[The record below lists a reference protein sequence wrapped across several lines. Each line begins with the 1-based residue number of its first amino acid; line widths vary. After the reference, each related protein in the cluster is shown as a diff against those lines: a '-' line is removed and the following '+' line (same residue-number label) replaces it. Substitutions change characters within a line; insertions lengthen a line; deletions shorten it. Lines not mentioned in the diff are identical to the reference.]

1 MKQKRWI
8 SYLAAA
14 VTAIVIALITI
25 YFESSTYG
33 TDGVLLIQFCSDGFF
48 TSAVMFLGCGIL
60 MAIEETGN
68 FYGIR
73 YLGYT
78 VVYLF
83 SFRKERF
90 ENRKDYFT
98 YCLEKKAKQKDKDR
112 PGTKRVLLSI
122 GGVCLI
128 VSVVCAA
135 LSMKNR

>member
-1 MKQKRWI
+1 MKQKRWM
-8 SYLAAA
+8 SYLVAA
-14 VTAIVIALITI
+14 VTAIVIAILTI

-33 TDGVLLIQFCSDGFF
+33 TDGVLLIRFCSDGFF

-60 MAIEETGN
+60 MAIEEAGN

-83 SFRKERF
+83 SFRKDRF

-98 YCLEKKAKQKDKDR
+98 YCLERKAKQKDKDK
-112 PGTKRVLLSI
+112 PGTKRVLLFV
-122 GGVCLI
+122 GGGCLI
-128 VSVVCAA
+128 VSVICAA
-135 LSMKNR
+135 VYMNFR

>member
-1 MKQKRWI
+1 MKHKRWMP
-8 SYLAAA
+8 YLIAA
-14 VTAIVIALITI
+14 VTAIVIAILTI

-33 TDGVLLIQFCSDGFF
+33 MSGVLLVQFCSDGFF
-48 TSAVMFLGCGIL
+48 TSAVLFLGSGIL
-60 MAIEETGN
+60 MAIEEAGN

-98 YCLEKKAKQKDKDR
+98 YCLERQEKQKEQGKASS
-112 PGTKRVLLSI
+112 KRVLLMI
-122 GGVCLI
+122 GCCCLI
-128 VSVVCAA
+128 VSAVCAA
-135 LSMKNR
+135 VSMNLR

>member
-1 MKQKRWI
+1 MKQKRWM
-8 SYLAAA
+8 SYSIAA
-14 VTAIVIALITI
+14 VAAIVIAFLTI

-48 TSAVMFLGCGIL
+48 TSAVLFLGCGIL
-60 MAIEETGN
+60 MVIEEAGN

-90 ENRKDYFT
+90 ET
-98 YCLEKKAKQKDKDR
+98 EKIILPIVWKRRQNKRSRAGPGQK
-112 PGTKRVLLSI
+112 GCS
-122 GGVCLI
+122 
-128 VSVVCAA
+128 
-135 LSMKNR
+135 

>member
-8 SYLAAA
+8 SYLVAT
-14 VTAIVIALITI
+14 VTAIVIALLTI
-25 YFESSTYG
+25 YFENSTYG

-60 MAIEETGN
+60 MAIEEAGN

-98 YCLEKKAKQKDKDR
+98 YCLEMKAKQKERDK
-112 PGTKRVLLSI
+112 PGSKWVLLSV
-122 GGVCLI
+122 GGGCLI
-128 VSVVCAA
+128 VSVICAA
-135 LSMKNR
+135 VSMNLK